1 MESKVKL
8 LGHPVH
14 PMLIVFPLG
23 LLATAVIFDIIY
35 LVSDNV
41 QWTAVAY
48 YMIGAGIIGGL
59 AAAAFGWLDWFG
71 IPGGT
76 RAKRVGLW
84 HGLGNVVVLVLFILS
99 WVLRRDNPAAPPTEA
114 IVAGL
119 AGVVLALITSWLG
132 GELVDR
138 LGVGVDDGAHLDS
151 PSSLSELPAGAGL
164 STASRAGASNRYGGA
179 ERRNAGASSYSGVER
194 RAGLRTS

>member
-1 MESKVKL
+1 MESRVKFA
-8 LGHPVH
+8 GHPVH

-35 LVSDNV
+35 LVSSST
-41 QWTAVAY
+41 QWTVVAY
-48 YMIGAGIIGGL
+48 YMIGAGVIGGL
-59 AAAAFGWLDWFG
+59 AAAVFGWLDWIG

-76 RAKRVGLW
+76 RAKRIGLW
-84 HGLGNVVVLVLFILS
+84 HGGGNIAVLALFALS
-99 WVLRRDNPAAPPTEA
+99 WVLRRDNPEAPPTGA

-119 AGVVLALITSWLG
+119 IGVVLAAVTSWLG

-138 LGVGVDDGAHLDS
+138 LGVGVDDGAHLDA

-164 STASRAGASNRYGGA
+164 AGAYRPGRGARYNGA
-179 ERRNAGASSYSGVER
+179 ERRMTPSSAYAGVER
-194 RAGLRTS
+194 RIS

>member
-1 MESKVKL
+1 MESKAKIA
-8 LGHPVH
+8 GHPVH

-35 LVSDNV
+35 LITDAVR
-41 QWTAVAY
+41 WTEVAY

-59 AAAAFGWLDWFG
+59 AAAVPGTIDWLQ
-71 IPGGT
+71 IPHGT
-76 RAKRVGLW
+76 RARRIGLLHGVGNLI
-84 HGLGNVVVLVLFILS
+84 VVGLFILS
-99 WVLRRDNPAAPPTEA
+99 WLLRREAPGSPPTEA

-119 AGVVLALITSWLG
+119 AGAGLAAVTGWLG

-164 STASRAGASNRYGGA
+164 GNASRAGTSHGYAGR
-179 ERRNAGASSYSGVER
+179 ERRHFPQPAYAGSDR
-194 RAGLRTS
+194 RTHGAPG

>member
-1 MESKVKL
+1 MESKVKFA
-8 LGHPVH
+8 GHPVH

-23 LLATAVIFDIIY
+23 LLATAVVFDIIY
-35 LVSDNV
+35 LVSDNS
-41 QWTAVAY
+41 QWTVVAY

-59 AAAAFGWLDWFG
+59 AAAVFGWLDWIA
-71 IPGGT
+71 IPSGT
-76 RAKRVGLW
+76 RARRIGLW
-84 HGLGNVVVLVLFILS
+84 HGVGNVVVVALFILS
-99 WVLRRDNPAAPPTEA
+99 WVLRRENPEVPPTGA

-119 AGVVLALITSWLG
+119 TGAVIALVTGWLG

-164 STASRAGASNRYGGA
+164 AAGSRPATMGSGPGA
-179 ERRNAGASSYSGVER
+179 ERRASASSSYAGVDR
-194 RAGLRTS
+194 RAH

>member
-1 MESKVKL
+1 MESKVKFA
-8 LGHPVH
+8 GHPVH

-35 LVSDNV
+35 LVSDNS
-41 QWTAVAY
+41 QWTVVAY

-59 AAAAFGWLDWFG
+59 AAAVFGWLDWIA
-71 IPGGT
+71 IPAGT
-76 RAKRVGLW
+76 RARRIGLW
-84 HGLGNVVVLVLFILS
+84 HGIGNVVVVGLFILS
-99 WVLRRDNPAAPPTEA
+99 WILRRENPAVPPTGA

-119 AGVVLALITSWLG
+119 TGVVIALATAWLG

-164 STASRAGASNRYGGA
+164 TGRPATPAGGSGT
-179 ERRNAGASSYSGVER
+179 ERRSSAASTHAGVDR
-194 RAGLRTS
+194 RVH

>member
-1 MESKVKL
+1 MESKVKFA
-8 LGHPVH
+8 GHPVH

-35 LVSDNV
+35 LVSGNT
-41 QWTAVAY
+41 QWTVVAY

-59 AAAAFGWLDWFG
+59 AAAVFGWLDWFG
-71 IPGGT
+71 IPSGT
-76 RAKRVGLW
+76 RAKRIGLW
-84 HGLGNVVVLVLFILS
+84 HGLGNVIVVGLFILS
-99 WVLRRDNPAAPPTEA
+99 WLLRRDDPAMPPTGA

-119 AGVVLALITSWLG
+119 GGVILALITGWLG

-138 LGVGVDDGAHLDS
+138 LAVGVDDGAHLDS

-164 STASRAGASNRYGGA
+164 GGTYRGGTAARYGGM
-179 ERRNAGASSYSGVER
+179 ERRSAAAASTYAGVER
-194 RAGLRTS
+194 RS

>member
-1 MESKVKL
+1 MESKVKFA
-8 LGHPVH
+8 GHPVH

-35 LVSDNV
+35 LVSGHS
-41 QWTAVAY
+41 QWTMVAY
-48 YMIGAGIIGGL
+48 YMIGAGVIGGL
-59 AAAAFGWLDWFG
+59 AAAVFGWLDWFA
-71 IPGGT
+71 IPNGT
-76 RAKRVGLW
+76 RAKRIGLW
-84 HGLGNVVVLVLFILS
+84 HGIGNVAVVGLFILS
-99 WVLRRDNPAAPPTEA
+99 WLLRRENVEVPPTGA

-119 AGVVLALITSWLG
+119 LALVLAAVTGWLG

-164 STASRAGASNRYGGA
+164 TTASRFRGYG
-179 ERRNAGASSYSGVER
+179 GVER
-194 RAGLRTS
+194 RTSATAAFAGVDRRRAG